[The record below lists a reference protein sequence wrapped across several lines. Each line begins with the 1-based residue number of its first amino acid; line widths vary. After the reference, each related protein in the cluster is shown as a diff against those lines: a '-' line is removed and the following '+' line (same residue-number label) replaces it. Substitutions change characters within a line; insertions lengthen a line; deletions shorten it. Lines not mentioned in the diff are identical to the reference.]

1 MDFFS
6 FAKRVESEEE
16 ALSYA
21 FELGLVSR
29 TPPNCPLCSATMKWE
44 KSTERRSVCGIWR
57 CRRKLHPKKS
67 LSLFHCSIFE
77 RFQIPIS
84 AFFKTVFFIAMDQTI
99 EETVLNTK
107 VSRPTV
113 IRVHKM
119 IRDMMCQFN
128 RAHRKRIGGPG
139 LVVEIDE
146 CHIHSRK
153 NGVGRIEEGE
163 LWWVV
168 GGICRQTREMFVV
181 VVDYRNQGTLSKVIF
196 ENVEAGSLIY
206 TDCWRCYN
214 KVGQTNLNFEHKTV
228 NHSQN
233 FVSPDDPDVYTNT
246 IERAWRTLRERLPL
260 QTSLFKV
267 ESYVEKFLFF
277 HHRQCKNTTARYNA
291 IIDLCKLFYPVN

>member
-1 MDFFS
+1 
-6 FAKRVESEEE
+6 
-16 ALSYA
+16 
-21 FELGLVSR
+21 
-29 TPPNCPLCSATMKWE
+29 
-44 KSTERRSVCGIWR
+44 
-57 CRRKLHPKKS
+57 
-67 LSLFHCSIFE
+67 
-77 RFQIPIS
+77 
-84 AFFKTVFFIAMDQTI
+84 
-99 EETVLNTK
+99 
-107 VSRPTV
+107 
-113 IRVHKM
+113 
-119 IRDMMCQFN
+119 
-128 RAHRKRIGGPG
+128 
-139 LVVEIDE
+139 
-146 CHIHSRK
+146 
-153 NGVGRIEEGE
+153 
-163 LWWVV
+163 
-168 GGICRQTREMFVV
+168 MFVV